1 MARTELESDWRR
13 REEKWHTCW
22 CFRDLQRAC
31 RMAQVSAEKLEH
43 TGLAEKDRVALVPQR
58 EQLAITPEPP
68 VPNQKETELSV
79 QSS

>member
-1 MARTELESDWRR
+1 MARTERESDSRR
-13 REEKWHTCW
+13 REEKGHTCW

-31 RMAQVSAEKLEH
+31 RMAQASAEKLEH
-43 TGLAEKDRVALVPQR
+43 TGPAEKNRVASVSQR